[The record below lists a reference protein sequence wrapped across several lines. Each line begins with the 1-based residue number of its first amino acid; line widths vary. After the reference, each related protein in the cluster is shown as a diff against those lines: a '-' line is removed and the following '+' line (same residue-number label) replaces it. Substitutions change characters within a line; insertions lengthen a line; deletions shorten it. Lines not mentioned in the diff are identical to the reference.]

1 MSVLVLPEILVGVIT
16 LFLKDAGGVE
26 PFGLVVAHQI
36 GFRGFCGPHA
46 LNDDAAKWQ
55 LRGFQPVIHP
65 KVFAGRI
72 VLAVVAV
79 TDVERAI
86 CIFVV
91 DVMGAR
97 LVDEGVHLILLSIPV
112 DIVDTHSWVAG
123 VEHLVFVV
131 FVTRIENELLMM
143 LPSQSVGLDE

>member
-1 MSVLVLPEILVGVIT
+1 MSVLILPEILVGVIT

-26 PFGLVVAHQI
+26 PFGLVVTHQI

-55 LRGFQPVIHP
+55 LRGFQSVIHP

-97 LVDEGVHLILLSIPV
+97 LVDEGVHLS
-112 DIVDTHSWVAG
+112 
-123 VEHLVFVV
+123 F
-131 FVTRIENELLMM
+131 
-143 LPSQSVGLDE
+143 